1 MKRLKSLDMFRGLAM
16 LYMVVG
22 HIITWWPVPEDN
34 WILIGY
40 VSILSTLGA
49 VGFTFIS
56 GISTMISYRN
66 RLIKMEKDEN
76 YNLTQVKYLQK
87 VH

>member
-16 LYMVVG
+16 LYMVIG
-22 HIITWWPVPEDN
+22 HMITWWPVPDEK
-34 WILIGY
+34 WIFIGY
-40 VSILSTLGA
+40 VSILSPLGA

-66 RLIKMEKDEN
+66 RLRKMENVEH
-76 YNLTQVKYLQK
+76 YSFSHVK
-87 VH
+87 HSI